1 MLQLTDSASI
11 HRDPYL
17 RNLEDRITALAAH
30 IDAATFRWLELIREF
45 DEREGWAGDGIR
57 SCAHWLGWRCGLSL
71 HAAREKLRVAHALK
85 ILPKVSAAFRAG
97 RISFSKAR
105 AMTRVATPENET
117 FLLGIA
123 LKSPAWVVD
132 RTVKNYRKMK
142 RIEALEQGN
151 QRHDLRQLD
160 CFVDSDGCMLLLGRF
175 TPEQGAVIRKAL
187 EAMVDEL
194 FEEQNNVPAGTDEYR
209 KPSFDRPCP
218 PAPVSQRRAD
228 ALARIAEGW
237 LAGPGAGPRGDR
249 FVVNVHTDIETLQQ
263 DGCGAEAEL
272 EDSANVP
279 AETCRRLACDASVV
293 HWLEDHD
300 GEALSIGR
308 KSRTIPPSIRRALR
322 RRDRGCRFPGCS
334 ATRFVDGH
342 HIRHWADGG
351 ETSLNNLVL
360 LCRHHHRLV
369 HEGGYGLSRTIEGDF
384 AFTAP
389 DGRRIPSVFERR
401 PRGDLFQVV
410 CDNEKNGIRITP
422 ATPVPD
428 WYGERIDYDTV
439 VEHLFRLE

>member
-1 MLQLTDSASI
+1 MLQITESASI
-11 HRDPYL
+11 QRDPHL
-17 RNLEDRITALAAH
+17 RQLEDEITALAAH
-30 IDAATFRWLELIREF
+30 IDAATYRWLELIREF
-45 DEREGWAGDGIR
+45 DERGGWAGDGIQ

-85 ILPKVSAAFRAG
+85 ELPKISGSFRDG
-97 RISFSKAR
+97 KISYSKAR
-105 AMTRVATPENET
+105 ALTRVATAGNER

-132 RTVKNYRKMK
+132 RTVKNYRMMK
-142 RIEALEQGN
+142 RIEALEKEN

-160 CFVDSDGCMLLLGRF
+160 CFVDRDGCMLLLGRF
-175 TPEQGAVIRKAL
+175 TPEQGAMIQKAL
-187 EAMVDEL
+187 DAVM
-194 FEEQNNVPAGTDEYR
+194 EEMFAEQKDVPAGTDECR

-237 LAGPGAGPRGDR
+237 LAGSGARPRGDR
-249 FVVNVHTDIETLQQ
+249 FVINLHTDIDTLKEN
-263 DGCGAEAEL
+263 GGGAEGEL
-272 EDSANVP
+272 EDQANVP
-279 AETCRRLACDASVV
+279 AGTCRRLACDASVV

-308 KSRTIPPSIRRALR
+308 KSRTIPPPIRRALQ

-342 HIRHWADGG
+342 HIHHWADGG

-360 LCRHHHRLV
+360 LCRRHHRLV
-369 HEGGYGLSRTIEGDF
+369 HEGGFGLQRTIEGDF
-384 AFTAP
+384 VFTAP
-389 DGRRIPSVFERR
+389 DGRRIPPVFEEG
-401 PRGDLFQVV
+401 PRGDVFQVV
-410 CDNEKNGIRITP
+410 AENQHGDIRITP
-422 ATPVPD
+422 KTPVPD

-439 VEHLFRLE
+439 IHHLFRLE